1 MKYYTLQE
9 AEFLMAFYSNI
20 ERIECEFELVR
31 KITANNNSRLLPEK
45 VGILCVDK
53 TTTPPLIAELDD
65 VVKGLEFTPTRQVLE
80 EIRHKTSC

>member
-9 AEFLMAFYSNI
+9 AEYLMAFYSNV

-31 KITANNNSRLLPEK
+31 KISAESHTRNQPEK

-53 TTTPPLIAELDD
+53 TTAPPLIAPLED
-65 VVKGLEFTPTRQVLE
+65 VVKGLELTPVQVVLQ
-80 EIRHKTSC
+80 EIKEHKTS